1 MSDNVGLV
9 TKAIGAAA
17 INAVFI
23 ICLLIY
29 CYEHGIGHRWGTP
42 IIIADTFLNMGIMTF
57 TLVVISRRN
66 KQAR

>member
-9 TKAIGAAA
+9 AKAIGAVA

-29 CYEHGIGHRWGTP
+29 CYEHGMGHRWGTP
-42 IIIADTFLNMGIMTF
+42 IIIADTFLNMWIMAF
-57 TLVVISRRN
+57 TLVVIGRRN
-66 KQAR
+66 KEAR